1 MFDQR
6 RALHAQRVKPCLL
19 TGDLIGGKGN
29 VVSNSGIFVSLLPA
43 CHVLSGRVGS
53 FGALSNAHNGAAQNN
68 EHCRGACSHAKNIRQ
83 RKQKGSSFSL
93 SIAGMQRTRATP
105 PGTMP
110 SSRAALVACMTSST
124 RPFFHFGLGCSRVII
139 PPVRWVS
146 GIAHVYFGKEYVEH
160 RFYESAAFALSRLAT
175 PTV

>member
-93 SIAGMQRTRATP
+93 SIAGMQRTTATL

-110 SSRAALVACMTSST
+110 SSRAALVAYMTSST
-124 RPFFHFGLGCSRVII
+124 RPFSLSFRSPL
-139 PPVRWVS
+139 
-146 GIAHVYFGKEYVEH
+146 
-160 RFYESAAFALSRLAT
+160 FYPTRLLSRAHAGKWAKK
-175 PTV
+175 VAVGEKSFCFDCR